1 MRIIIE
7 AKPEG
12 EMRYSTSGDWFVDQ
26 VGDLRIQ
33 SIGID
38 PLAQDEAFLVAL
50 HELVEAKLCRHAG
63 ITEAEVD
70 AFDLAFAGIGEPGD
84 ACNCPYRRQ
93 HRQAMLIEHLMAN
106 FLGRDMYGRIE

>member
-7 AKPEG
+7 AKAEQ
-12 EMRYSTSGDWFVDQ
+12 EMRYSTEGDWFVDQ

-33 SIGID
+33 SIGLD

-70 AFDLAFAGIGEPGD
+70 AFDLAFVGIGEPGD
-84 ACNCPYRRQ
+84 AWNCPYRKQ
-93 HRQAMLIEHLMAN
+93 HRQAMLIEHMMAS
-106 FLGRDMYGRIE
+106 FLGLDRYGVIT